1 MIETIMQPLD
11 IMALLLSLIAGA
23 GVGFV
28 YFFGLWL
35 TIKQLAQQKNP
46 GLLMLAS
53 LVVRTALVMVVFYQ
67 IMQTVGWQGL
77 FAALAGLVMVRLVL
91 SRCLAPAGDNPP
103 AGSNSSLKAI
113 KATAKTTAIGK
124 AES

>member
-1 MIETIMQPLD
+1 MMIETIMQPPD

-23 GVGFV
+23 GVGFI

-46 GLLMLAS
+46 GLLMLTS
-53 LVVRTALVMVVFYQ
+53 LIARTALVMIVFYQ

-77 FAALAGLVMVRLVL
+77 FSALTGLVMVRLVL
-91 SRCLAPAGDNPP
+91 SRRLAPDGGNPP
-103 AGSNSSLKAI
+103 AGTI
-113 KATAKTTAIGK
+113 TTGK